1 MKVQKWMLRYCVFLL
16 FYYDNNAQGREYL
29 SDTKWQKMSTNT
41 MTDNIKE
48 YFGNVRSR
56 ISRELHDQDHIRV
69 LWLSFTLFFTVGGYW
84 LLRSLKDP
92 IISTIDGVDRI
103 PQAKILSLFVVFALV
118 VVCKLHD
125 VALTSIN

>member
-1 MKVQKWMLRYCVFLL
+1 MRVQKWMLRYCVISSVF
-16 FYYDNNAQGREYL
+16 NVIIIVKGREYL

-118 VVCKLHD
+118 IVCK
-125 VALTSIN
+125 